1 MYPNYNYQ
9 QQQIPKTPLQKL
21 QEQDEEYMEKN
32 RELGKFRAEAQTISN
47 KITLN
52 HQVLECSD
60 DIPDESQEH
69 FAKQLQKQYAQLR
82 DVKKKIADAIDVLDA
97 ITVRIKAQATNDR
110 KRDRSRSTER
120 PQDAKAAKSQER
132 Q

>member
-9 QQQIPKTPLQKL
+9 QQQIPKTPLQLL

-32 RELGKFRAEAQTISN
+32 RELGKIRSEANVISD
-47 KITLN
+47 KINLN
-52 HQVLECSD
+52 LKILECSE
-60 DIPDESQEH
+60 DIPTESQEH

-82 DVKKKIADAIDVLDA
+82 EAKKKIADAIDVLDA

-120 PQDAKAAKSQER
+120 PQDAKAAKS
-132 Q
+132 